1 MTGMNRDTR
10 ALHERRR
17 PVLAALTALLL
28 GASGTASAVE
38 SPAPFDP
45 ARVAWSEA
53 RLEARK
59 LFQSMTVDIRVEDLA
74 TAEAQKRLADEG
86 SHASF
91 AAVDPA
97 VALHYTSDGLGRR
110 NEVELILE
118 GATGRVLQRRSL
130 ETGKR
135 LKYRV
140 YRFGDDGA
148 LRRTWRP
155 RPGEEDAAPE
165 TWSDRSEQW
174 FPVAD
179 RLSGEAVSEPG
190 AMVYLM
196 TASDLRSVGDRLLV
210 HAFLSSDETV
220 SRMEAEV
227 MSPHGVEYDYRL
239 VTPTGDAGRSGRT
252 ETIRIAIRGLPAPD
266 DDDGDDGDELTL
278 FGMTDVELLL
288 DPPTRAPL
296 ELRGRIGL
304 FGTVHFRL
312 DRLSPAQ

>member
-1 MTGMNRDTR
+1 M
-10 ALHERRR
+10 RRF
-17 PVLAALTALLL
+17 
-28 GASGTASAVE
+28 AVI
-38 SPAPFDP
+38 D
-45 ARVAWSEA
+45 
-53 RLEARK
+53 
-59 LFQSMTVDIRVEDLA
+59 
-74 TAEAQKRLADEG
+74 
-86 SHASF
+86 
-91 AAVDPA
+91 
-97 VALHYTSDGLGRR
+97 LGRFGQKLAIALAMSGSEVIAIDRDR

-155 RPGEEDAAPE
+155 RHGEEDAAPE
-165 TWSDRSEQW
+165 TWSERSEQW
-174 FPVAD
+174 FPVPD
-179 RLSGEAVSEPG
+179 RLSGEPVSEPG

-227 MSPHGVEYDYRL
+227 LSPNGVEYGYRL
-239 VTPTGDAGRSGRT
+239 VAPTGDAGRSGRT
-252 ETIRIAIRGLPAPD
+252 EAIRIAIRGLPATGAD
-266 DDDGDDGDELTL
+266 ADELTL

-312 DRLSPAQ
+312 ERLSPAR

>member
-1 MTGMNRDTR
+1 MNVDTR
-10 ALHERRR
+10 AARHPAHDRRR
-17 PVLAALTALLL
+17 PVRATLTALLL
-28 GASGTASAVE
+28 AAGITAGAGE

-74 TAEAQKRLADEG
+74 TTEAQERLVDEG

-140 YRFGDDGA
+140 YRFGQDGA

-227 MSPHGVEYDYRL
+227 LSPNGVEYDYRL
-239 VTPTGDAGRSGRT
+239 VAPTGDAGRSGRT
-252 ETIRIAIRGLPAPD
+252 EAVRIAIRGLPAA
-266 DDDGDDGDELTL
+266 GDDGDELTL

-312 DRLSPAQ
+312 ERLSPAR